1 MKTLIKKLIA
11 VLRSNPEPEYAAKKF
26 GKSTIYILKINN

>member
-11 VLRSNPEPEYAAKKF
+11 LRSNPEPEYAAKKF